1 MVGEEFVRKIAERIT
16 TEKNIERFVKYYWLV
31 STFRMALGFSIM
43 LLILLFGY
51 KFGDL
56 VKWVDVVVGR

>member
-56 VKWVDVVVGR
+56 VK